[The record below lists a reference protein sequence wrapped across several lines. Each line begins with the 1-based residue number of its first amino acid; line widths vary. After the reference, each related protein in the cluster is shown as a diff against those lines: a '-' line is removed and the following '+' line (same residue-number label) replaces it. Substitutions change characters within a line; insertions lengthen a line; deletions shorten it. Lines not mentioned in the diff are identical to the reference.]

1 MVCPTIAFL
10 TTRCLEFAG
19 MGCDAGEMLQPHFH
33 NASLTINLSA
43 LVRNWQR
50 LDRLSGSA
58 ETAAAVK
65 ANAYGLGAEAVTMA
79 LARGG
84 CRTFFVAN
92 PVEGQEVLRGLNMAG
107 VPPNKG
113 GHPEKD
119 AGAGRIYVLN
129 GVPPRGEND
138 LASNRMRPVL
148 NSLAD
153 IAQWRSWAY
162 RRGREANCAIHIDT
176 GMTRLG
182 LLRREIEQ
190 ILDDPTLLEGLHV
203 DFWMTHL
210 ACADER
216 DHPMN
221 HEQLSLFHDRIVGLP
236 QARLSIANSAGIFLG
251 EDWHLDLCRPGIA
264 LYGSNPESNDSEPM
278 EEVVHAAARILE
290 VHRIERDR
298 TIGYGATHP
307 VAPGTRIA
315 TCGVG
320 YADGYIRSLSGKGFG
335 VLAGHWVPLVGRVS
349 MDLVTFDVT
358 DVPEQV
364 LEDAEEISII
374 GGGVDIDE
382 LAASGGT
389 IAYELLTGL
398 GHRFARKYV

>member
-1 MVCPTIAFL
+1 M
-10 TTRCLEFAG
+10 RRS
-19 MGCDAGEMLQPHFH
+19 MLQPYFH
-33 NASLTINLSA
+33 NATLTIDLAA

-50 LDRLSGSA
+50 LNSLSGRA
-58 ETAAAVK
+58 ETGAAVK
-65 ANAYGLGAEAVTMA
+65 ADAYGLGAEAVTMA
-79 LARGG
+79 LAGYGG

-92 PVEGQEVLRGLNMAG
+92 PVEGQNVRLGLKMA
-107 VPPNKG
+107 PLPNRSGKPQA
-113 GHPEKD
+113 PEEP
-119 AGAGRIYVLN
+119 AGQIYVLN
-129 GVPPRGEND
+129 GVPRQGEDD
-138 LASNRMRPVL
+138 LSANGMRPVL

-153 IAQWRSWAY
+153 IQQWRAWATWSE
-162 RRGREANCAIHIDT
+162 REVNCAIHIDT

-182 LLRREIEQ
+182 LLGREIER
-190 ILDDPTLLEGLHV
+190 LRDDPALLEGLNV
-203 DFWMTHL
+203 DFWMTHM

-221 HEQLSLFHDRIVGLP
+221 RGQLKLFQERVRGLP
-236 QARLSIANSAGIFLG
+236 DAPLSIANSAGVFLG
-251 EDWHLDLCRPGIA
+251 GEWHLDLCRPGIA
-264 LYGSNPESNDSEPM
+264 LYGSNPESNDGDPM
-278 EEVVHAAARILE
+278 EEVVHVSARILE
-290 VHRIERDR
+290 VHKIERDR

-320 YADGYIRSLSGKGFG
+320 YADGYVRSLSGKGFG
-335 VLAGHWVPLVGRVS
+335 MLAGHRVPLVGRVS
-349 MDLVTFDVT
+349 MDLITFDVT